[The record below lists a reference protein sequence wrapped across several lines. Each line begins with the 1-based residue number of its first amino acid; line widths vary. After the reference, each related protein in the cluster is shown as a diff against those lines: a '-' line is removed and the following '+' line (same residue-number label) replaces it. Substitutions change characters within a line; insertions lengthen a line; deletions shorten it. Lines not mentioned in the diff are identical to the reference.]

1 MSHTVIPGSQTI
13 FVDIGIKVI
22 VERMS
27 KSVAEETSIQ
37 STKLVKT
44 GKWTEESQNTQE
56 YSKKTAK
63 YSVEKMNRSSIEESG
78 LEIYN
83 KKGIEYKAGTR

>member
-1 MSHTVIPGSQTI
+1 M
-13 FVDIGIKVI
+13 
-22 VERMS
+22 
-27 KSVAEETSIQ
+27 AEETSIQ
-37 STKLVKT
+37 STRLLKT
-44 GKWTEESQNTQE
+44 GKWHEESQKTEE
-56 YSKKTAK
+56 YSKRTAK